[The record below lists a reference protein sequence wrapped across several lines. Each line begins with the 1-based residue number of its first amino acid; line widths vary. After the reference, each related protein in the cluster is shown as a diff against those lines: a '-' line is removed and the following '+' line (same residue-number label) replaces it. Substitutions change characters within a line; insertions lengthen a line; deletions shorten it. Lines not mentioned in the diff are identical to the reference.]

1 MNVTIKPQALQGTV
15 EAPSSKSIGHRDL
28 ICAAL
33 ADGESLVD
41 NISLSQDIEA
51 TCHILNALGA
61 EITPVPSVHPGRSA
75 YRVKG
80 GLQQQSGTLAVDA
93 NESGSTLRFLVP
105 VAMVSGNRCTFS
117 GRGRLA
123 KRPLTPYYQLFDE
136 KGLAYD
142 TTDGG
147 LPLTVEGRFTAG
159 TYALRGDVSSQ
170 FFTGLLMTLPLLDGD
185 SHLRST
191 TPLESASYVDMT
203 IDCLSQHGVVIDK
216 EWDGSYRVAGNQS
229 YQPGTYTVEGDYSQ
243 AAFWLSAGTLG
254 RAVCCTGLRQNSSQ
268 GDEVIVSL
276 IRDMGGQIE
285 GKTELTACPSDLVG
299 RVIDVKDCPDLV
311 PVLTVLASCAKGITR
326 IVHAGRVRLKECDR
340 LHAMATELN
349 KIGGDVEEE
358 AEGLIIHGVDGF
370 TGGLS
375 AAGTIT
381 ASPWPWLSPHSAAV
395 SPCELKEPT
404 ASVNPT
410 PTSGRISRSW
420 AVSLKRRK
428 DKMNTF
434 GQTIGLTIFGESHG
448 ASIGAVLDGLP
459 AGMAIDWDAVRQEMA
474 RRAPGKNKLSTTRS
488 EKTPLKFRADF

>member
-61 EITPVPSVHPGRSA
+61 KITPAPSAHPGRSA
-75 YRVKG
+75 YLVQG
-80 GLQQQSGTLAVDA
+80 GLQKRPGTLAVDA

-105 VAMVSGNRCTFS
+105 VAVLSGNRCTFS

-123 KRPLTPYYQLFDE
+123 KRPLTPYYNLFDE
-136 KGLAYD
+136 KSIAYE
-142 TTDGG
+142 TTEGG
-147 LPLTVEGRFTAG
+147 LPLTVEGRLEAG
-159 TYALRGDVSSQ
+159 TYALQGDVSSQ
-170 FFTGLLMTLPLLDGD
+170 FFSGLLMTLPLLDGD
-185 SHLRST
+185 SRLRST

-203 IDCLSQHGVVIDK
+203 IDCLRQHGVVIDK
-216 EWDGSYRVAGNQS
+216 EWDGSYRIAGNQS
-229 YQPGTYTVEGDYSQ
+229 YRPGTYTVEGDYSQ

-254 RAVCCTGLRQNSSQ
+254 RAVCCTGLRQHSSQ

-299 RVIDVKDCPDLV
+299 RVIDVQDCPDLV

-326 IVHAGRVRLKECDR
+326 IVHSGRVRLKECDR

-370 TGGLS
+370 TGGTVSGWNDHRIAMAL
-375 AAGTIT
+375 AV
-381 ASPWPWLSPHSAAV
+381 ASQRCRQPLRIEGAECVRKSYPDFWKDFETLGGMI
-395 SPCELKEPT
+395 EKEE
-404 ASVNPT
+404 
-410 PTSGRISRSW
+410 G
-420 AVSLKRRK
+420 
-428 DKMNTF
+428 
-434 GQTIGLTIFGESHG
+434 
-448 ASIGAVLDGLP
+448 
-459 AGMAIDWDAVRQEMA
+459 
-474 RRAPGKNKLSTTRS
+474 
-488 EKTPLKFRADF
+488 